1 MNKWI
6 ALAVITCLLLSLGS
20 LAFADES
27 YDEYWIES
35 QGKQIYGRLYT
46 PEGAVGPCPTV
57 ILSHGFGS
65 TWE

>member
-46 PEGAVGPCPTV
+46 PEAQ
-57 ILSHGFGS
+57 
-65 TWE
+65 